1 MNALVESLLA
11 PAPEVDPEDA
21 TNFDDGTAART
32 STGFK
37 AGEDLAVIPKRRLVD
52 DGEAPVGLAKS
63 SRAELF
69 DDGLDSGDDDVVPE
83 DDDDIDEAIYG
94 DDESDE
100 SDAEP
105 QATRQMSVFSKT
117 DDGVDDL
124 LDSFD
129 AEDQAGAAKAAEKAP
144 AKQRGARCA
153 RAHADLEADVL
164 EFRVLLEGALRAA
177 AKVEPGQC
185 DPDAAAACQQ
195 LCAAFL
201 ELRDAASGAE
211 ERERDI
217 ADADALWEDL
227 EEGHR
232 QKRPKWEA
240 AAEAWRRKTHLGATQ
255 ASMGLKATNLGPFE
269 QARLAA
275 TQDEERARKKMWR
288 GRVRFDIGSRRRRG
302 ARRLGGRSAGLHAV
316 DAFFAA
322 GILKSRTG
330 LRTSNSTTT
339 RVCIKRGSAI
349 TRPAAAAAPRDYK
362 ACSSVRRA
370 AECLEARRAAACASR
385 RTRS

>member
-94 DDESDE
+94 DDDDE
-100 SDAEP
+100 SDDSDEP

-144 AKQRGARCA
+144 AKPRAARCA

-201 ELRDAASGAE
+201 DLRDAASGAE

-240 AAEAWRRKTHLGATQ
+240 ARRANTR
-255 ASMGLKATNLGPFE
+255 SS
-269 QARLAA
+269 
-275 TQDEERARKKMWR
+275 
-288 GRVRFDIGSRRRRG
+288 SRRRRDVI
-302 ARRLGGRSAGLHAV
+302 ASHS
-316 DAFFAA
+316 
-322 GILKSRTG
+322 SR
-330 LRTSNSTTT
+330 
-339 RVCIKRGSAI
+339 AQ
-349 TRPAAAAAPRDYK
+349 
-362 ACSSVRRA
+362 
-370 AECLEARRAAACASR
+370 
-385 RTRS
+385 

>member
-69 DDGLDSGDDDVVPE
+69 DDGLDSGDDDVVAE

-94 DDESDE
+94 DDDDESDE
-100 SDAEP
+100 SDEP

-144 AKQRGARCA
+144 AKTRAARCA

-201 ELRDAASGAE
+201 ELRDAASGVE

-240 AAEAWRRKTHLGATQ
+240 AAEAWRRKTHLGAAQ
-255 ASMGLKATNLGPFE
+255 ASMGLKRRISDPSS
-269 QARLAA
+269 R
-275 TQDEERARKKMWR
+275 RASPRPRTRSAR
-288 GRVRFDIGSRRRRG
+288 GRRCILRG
-302 ARRLGGRSAGLHAV
+302 PTARR
-316 DAFFAA
+316 
-322 GILKSRTG
+322 
-330 LRTSNSTTT
+330 TSSSTTT
-339 RVCIKRGSAI
+339 PAYIKRGSAT
-349 TRPAAAAAPRDYK
+349 TRPGAVRAKAAAPCQ
-362 ACSSVRRA
+362 CSSAPRA
-370 AECLEARRAAACASR
+370 AACLEARRAAACASR
-385 RTRS
+385 PTRS

>member
-37 AGEDLAVIPKRRLVD
+37 AGDDLAVIPKRRLVD
-52 DGEAPVGLAKS
+52 AGDQVDASLAKS

-69 DDGLDSGDDDVVPE
+69 DDGLDSGDDDVVADDYDDVSEEEEGQASE
-83 DDDDIDEAIYG
+83 DQDY
-94 DDESDE
+94 E

-105 QATRQMSVFSKT
+105 QATGRQTSVFAAT
-117 DDGVDDL
+117 NDGVDDL
-124 LDSFD
+124 LNSFD
-129 AEDQAGAAKAAEKAP
+129 AEDSAGVAKAAEKAP
-144 AKQRGARCA
+144 AKTRAARCA
-153 RAHADLEADVL
+153 RAHAGLEADVL

-177 AKVEPGQC
+177 AKVEPGQG

-201 ELRDAASGAE
+201 DLLDASSGVE

-227 EEGHR
+227 DAGHR
-232 QKRPKWEA
+232 KKRPKWEA
-240 AAEAWRRKTHLGATQ
+240 ATETWRRKTHLGAAQ

-275 TQDEERARKKMWR
+275 QDDERARKKMYAKR
-288 GRVRFDIGSRRRRG
+288 PEGS
-302 ARRLGGRSAGLHAV
+302 ADV
-316 DAFFAA
+316 ETYDD
-322 GILKSRTG
+322 TG
-330 LRTSNSTTT
+330 LYKAWLRDYASRGVRSGGASAPKQ
-339 RVCIKRGSAI
+339 RQSGAGVCRGSKGRGLRFKPHEKL
-349 TRPAAAAAPRDYK
+349 TNFMYPEPRAAPPVDVDMLV
-362 ACSSVRRA
+362 SS
-370 AECLEARRAAACASR
+370 LFK
-385 RTRS
+385 

>member
-69 DDGLDSGDDDVVPE
+69 DDGLDSGDDEVVPE

-94 DDESDE
+94 DDDDESDE
-100 SDAEP
+100 SDEP

-144 AKQRGARCA
+144 AKTRAARVA
-153 RAHADLEADVL
+153 RQHADLEADVL

-177 AKVEPGQC
+177 AKVEPASC
-185 DPDAAAACQQ
+185 DSYTAVVCRAWSSTRT
-195 LCAAFL
+195 
-201 ELRDAASGAE
+201 RDYT
-211 ERERDI
+211 
-217 ADADALWEDL
+217 
-227 EEGHR
+227 
-232 QKRPKWEA
+232 KRG
-240 AAEAWRRKTHLGATQ
+240 TAT
-255 ASMGLKATNLGPFE
+255 TRPGP
-269 QARLAA
+269 A
-275 TQDEERARKKMWR
+275 
-288 GRVRFDIGSRRRRG
+288 RG
-302 ARRLGGRSAGLHAV
+302 APRLLHFELLA
-316 DAFFAA
+316 
-322 GILKSRTG
+322 
-330 LRTSNSTTT
+330 
-339 RVCIKRGSAI
+339 
-349 TRPAAAAAPRDYK
+349 PARCGTA
-362 ACSSVRRA
+362 
-370 AECLEARRAAACASR
+370 ARRAAGFASR
-385 RTRS
+385 PTREADYWGGSGQ